1 MSFVKTIWLFRENN
15 IAEDIFVCLPPMGE
29 ELILFGCVIVLFGG
43 MITLFAYSVLLLG
56 IDVLLVCIGVSL
68 FGMGVPLVTN
78 AVVPIAEWIP
88 LFVDSVTPFVG
99 G

>member
-29 ELILFGCVIVLFGG
+29 ELILFGG
-43 MITLFAYSVLLLG
+43 MITLFAYSILLLG

-78 AVVPIAEWIP
+78 AVVHVAE
-88 LFVDSVTPFVG
+88 
-99 G
+99 